1 MHASSTE
8 VSQVHKD
15 KYLTNARMYPHV
27 LMSQVFAQ
35 VIKYVI
41 CLLLVYESDLT
52 QSYKHLSVMDLFI
65 FFLSVLSQVYMN
77 KCNV

>member
-1 MHASSTE
+1 MHAASTE

-15 KYLTNARMYPHV
+15 KYLTNARMYSHV

-35 VIKYVI
+35 VIKYAI
-41 CLLLVYESDLT
+41 CLLLVYESDLI
-52 QSYKHLSVMDLFI
+52 QSYKHLSAMNLFI

>member
-52 QSYKHLSVMDLFI
+52 QSYKHLSVMNLFI
-65 FFLSVLSQVYMN
+65 FFLSTLSQVVMS
-77 KCNV
+77 